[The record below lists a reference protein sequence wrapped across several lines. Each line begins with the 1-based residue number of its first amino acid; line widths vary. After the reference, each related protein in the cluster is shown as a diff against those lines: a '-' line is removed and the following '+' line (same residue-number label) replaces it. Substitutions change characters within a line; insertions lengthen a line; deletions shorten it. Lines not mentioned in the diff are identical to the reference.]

1 MGIYS
6 PILYPVPLTRGGLG
20 ADVSAYQG
28 IVYIANGAAGQ
39 VSLGPG
45 TAFDPNTGEL
55 TGYTTYRRNGSLV
68 GSRPG
73 LNLIE
78 GDGVAILATDN
89 PALNRVDVQISCS
102 CGDGT
107 SLLGYGQIIR
117 PLIQPTGPVDNVNT
131 TFTLPDIPTA
141 GSEHVYVNGLLQ
153 EESVDYTITG
163 NVLEFTDPL
172 VSDVYGTDVPLI
184 DYWPTGGTA
193 ESAQRITR
201 ETPTGLVNG
210 SNTVFSFADYI
221 YSPASYQG
229 YIRVW
234 KNGVA
239 QLQNV
244 DFTLGPGD
252 EQITFTDAPVTGDD
266 IVGSYWTST
275 PLAPTLSVF
284 TETPPEVPDGVITN
298 FTLDFTPA
306 SNSLHVYKNGILE
319 QEGTDFLVLGG
330 PQVQFTTAPLLGDE
344 LVFFY
349 DIPGGTTAFLITNRV
364 MYETP
369 TGLVNGAN
377 VTFTLANDA
386 MLGYVEF
393 YVEGEQ
399 LHYTAEFTQ
408 GGTGNRTLTLAVAPL
423 TGNRVWANYWRA

>member
-45 TAFDPNTGEL
+45 AAFDPNTGEL
-55 TGYTTYRRNGSLV
+55 TGYTNYRRNGSLV

-73 LNLIE
+73 LNFIE

-102 CGDGT
+102 CGGGGDLT
-107 SLLGYGQIIR
+107 ANGQLIR
-117 PLIQPTGPVDNVNT
+117 PLVQPTGPVNGVNT
-131 TFTLPDIPTA
+131 TFTLPDTPTA

-153 EESVDYTITG
+153 EETVDYTITG
-163 NVLEFTDPL
+163 NVLEFTDPPE
-172 VSDVYGTDVPLI
+172 SDIYGTDVILV

-201 ETPTGLVNG
+201 ETPTGLINS
-210 SNTVFSFADYI
+210 SNTVFTTATDIHSETE
-221 YSPASYQG
+221 
-229 YIRVW
+229 RVW
-234 KNGVA
+234 LNGVM
-239 QLQNV
+239 QLRGTDYTV
-244 DFTLGPGD
+244 TDTD
-252 EQITFTDAPVTGDD
+252 EITFTTAPTTGDTVV
-266 IVGSYWTST
+266 ISYWEDGV
-275 PLAPTLSVF
+275 LDPTLSVF
-284 TETPPEVPDGVITN
+284 NEVPPETPNGSITD
-298 FTLDFTPA
+298 FTLAAVPA
-306 SNSLHVYKNGILE
+306 SNSLHIYMNGVLL
-319 QEGTDFLVLGG
+319 QEGSDFTILGG
-330 PQVQFTTAPLLGDE
+330 PLVQFSSAPVTGDE
-344 LVFFY
+344 PVFYY
-349 DIPGGTTAFLITNRV
+349 DLPVGITASVLANRV

-369 TGLVNGAN
+369 TGLVNGSN
-377 VTFTLANDA
+377 VTFTLAFDA